1 VPGAVHESAWT
12 AATLS
17 QPGCES
23 AAATEGGNDVP
34 LVILLIVVLAL
45 AAIVGLTAWIRRRTS
60 CGRRADAPVGE
71 LARSF
76 TGDVMCRSGITSGG
90 LARLEFFDW
99 GVRLRGVIV
108 SRWLVPTWE
117 ARYDE
122 LGLAELV
129 KLPFSRI
136 AVWLRVRGEPGGIG
150 FLTYFSQDI
159 LRELAAR
166 DVQVDRTIA
175 EVRNTAE
182 LYDRSSK

>member
-1 VPGAVHESAWT
+1 M
-12 AATLS
+12 
-17 QPGCES
+17 
-23 AAATEGGNDVP
+23 P

-45 AAIVGLTAWIRRRTS
+45 AAIVGLTTWVRRRAA
-60 CGRRADAPVGE
+60 CGRRADAPAGE
-71 LARSF
+71 LTRSF
-76 TGDVMCRSGITSGG
+76 TGDVMCRSAITSGG

-99 GVRLRGVIV
+99 GVRLRGVVV

-136 AVWLRVRGEPGGIG
+136 AVWLRVRGESGGIG
-150 FLTYFSQDI
+150 FLTYYNQEI

-175 EVRNTAE
+175 EVRSTAE
-182 LYDRSSK
+182 LYDRSAR

>member
-1 VPGAVHESAWT
+1 M
-12 AATLS
+12 
-17 QPGCES
+17 
-23 AAATEGGNDVP
+23 P
-34 LVILLIVVLAL
+34 LVILLIVVLVL
-45 AAIVGLTAWIRRRTS
+45 GGIVGLTVWIRRTAS
-60 CGRRADAPVGE
+60 CGRTTDAPAGE
-71 LARSF
+71 LTKSF
-76 TGDVMCRSGITSGG
+76 TGDVMCRSAITNGG

-99 GVRLRGVIV
+99 GVRLRGVTV

-136 AVWLRVRGEPGGIG
+136 AVWLRVRGEAGGIG
-150 FLTYFSQDI
+150 FLTHYNQEI

-166 DVQVDRTIA
+166 DVQVNRTIA

-182 LYDRSSK
+182 LYDRSSR